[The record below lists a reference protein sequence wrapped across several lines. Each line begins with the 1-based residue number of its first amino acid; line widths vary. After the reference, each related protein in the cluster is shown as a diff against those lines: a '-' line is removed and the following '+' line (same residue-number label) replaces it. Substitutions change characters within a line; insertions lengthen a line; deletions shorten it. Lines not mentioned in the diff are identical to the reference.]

1 MESYDVIIIGA
12 GPAGLS
18 AALYA
23 LRGNLKTLI
32 LENDTPGGKVVKTS
46 EITNWPGIIQVDGP
60 TLAYNMYEQVL
71 SLNAVYKYGRVIKI
85 QNRKKDKIVYTDD
98 SKYKTKAVIIATG
111 TVYKKIGLEN
121 EDKYYGRG
129 ISYCAVCDAKLYQG
143 KNIAVL
149 GGGDSALKEAIYL
162 SNFANE
168 VVLIHRR
175 DSFRA
180 SPNLIDKMIK
190 IPNILCKT
198 PYVIKKITGKEA
210 IEGITIENPDTKD
223 QLYLSIDGLFPCIGS
238 TPATDFVQA
247 LGILNEQGYVLVNE
261 HMETTIP
268 GIYAAGDVIAKELR
282 QIVTACN
289 DGAIAA
295 QHIVENLKI

>member
-1 MESYDVIIIGA
+1 MQYDIIIIGA

-18 AALYA
+18 AAVYA

-32 LENDTPGGKVVKTS
+32 LESDTPGGKMVKTS
-46 EITNWPGIIQVDGP
+46 DITNWPGIIQVEGP

-98 SKYKTKAVIIATG
+98 SKYKTKAIIIASG
-111 TVYKKIGLEN
+111 TNYRKIGVEN
-121 EDKYYGRG
+121 EDNFYGKG

-143 KNIAVL
+143 KNVAVL

-168 VVLIHRR
+168 VVLIHRK

-180 SPNLIDKMIK
+180 SPTLIDKMIK

-198 PYVIKKITGKEA
+198 PYVIKKIVGNEKL
-210 IEGITIENPDTKD
+210 EGILIEEVQSKD
-223 QLYLSIDGLFPCIGS
+223 QLYLSIDGLFPFIGS
-238 TPATDFVQA
+238 IPATDFVQD
-247 LGILNEQGYVLVNE
+247 LNILDENGYIRVNE
-261 HMETTIP
+261 HMETAVS
-268 GIYAAGDVIAKELR
+268 GIYAAGDVIVKDLR

-295 QHIVENLKI
+295 QHIVEHLKI

>member
-98 SKYKTKAVIIATG
+98 SK
-111 TVYKKIGLEN
+111 
-121 EDKYYGRG
+121 
-129 ISYCAVCDAKLYQG
+129 KL
-143 KNIAVL
+143 V
-149 GGGDSALKEAIYL
+149 
-162 SNFANE
+162 
-168 VVLIHRR
+168 
-175 DSFRA
+175 
-180 SPNLIDKMIK
+180 
-190 IPNILCKT
+190 
-198 PYVIKKITGKEA
+198 
-210 IEGITIENPDTKD
+210 
-223 QLYLSIDGLFPCIGS
+223 
-238 TPATDFVQA
+238 
-247 LGILNEQGYVLVNE
+247 
-261 HMETTIP
+261 
-268 GIYAAGDVIAKELR
+268 
-282 QIVTACN
+282 
-289 DGAIAA
+289 
-295 QHIVENLKI
+295 